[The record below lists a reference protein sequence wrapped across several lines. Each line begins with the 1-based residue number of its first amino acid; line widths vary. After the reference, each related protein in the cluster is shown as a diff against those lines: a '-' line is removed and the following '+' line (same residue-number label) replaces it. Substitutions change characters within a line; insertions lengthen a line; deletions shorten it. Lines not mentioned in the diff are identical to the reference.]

1 MRYNSGMPEG
11 IDGVALQ
18 VSTIATSF
26 AADAWVWGGNFLI
39 LIVLTV
45 ALLFF
50 AMHQG
55 ASGLISLNIS
65 VYAGYAL
72 YSVFPYREAILQ
84 VGNTPI
90 IQAVISVALFVGLMA
105 VPFIISLRLT
115 APSFGQLSIIQNLL
129 LSFAAAC
136 FMLALAYHV
145 FDISDI
151 YHFPEPLNGLFEPE
165 GYFFYWFIA
174 PLAGLYFLAR

>member
-1 MRYNSGMPEG
+1 MGG
-11 IDGVALQ
+11 LDAAALQ
-18 VSTIATSF
+18 ISTLATS
-26 AADAWVWGGNFLI
+26 AAASAWVWGGNFLV

-45 ALLFF
+45 IILFF

-55 ASGLISLNIS
+55 ASGLISLNIA

-72 YSVFPYREAILQ
+72 YTVFPYREAIIAI
-84 VGNTPI
+84 GNTPV
-90 IQAVISVALFVGLMA
+90 IQAGLSVGLFIGLMA

-129 LSFAAAC
+129 LSFVAAC
-136 FMLALAYHV
+136 FMLALGYHV
-145 FDISDI
+145 FDISNI
-151 YHFPEPLNGLFEPE
+151 YRFTEPLNALFAPK

-174 PLAGLYFLAR
+174 PLIGLYFLAR

>member
-1 MRYNSGMPEG
+1 MPEG
-11 IDGVALQ
+11 VDAAAIEISSL
-18 VSTIATSF
+18 ATS
-26 AADAWVWGGNFLI
+26 AAASAWLWGGNFLV
-39 LIVLTV
+39 LIVLTL

-55 ASGLISLNIS
+55 ASGLISLNLA

-72 YSVFPYREAILQ
+72 YIVFPYREAVI
-84 VGNTPI
+84 GIGTTPL
-90 IQAVISVALFVGLMA
+90 IQAILSIGLYIGLMA

-115 APSFGQLSIIQNLL
+115 APSFGQLSILQNLL

-145 FDISDI
+145 FDISNI
-151 YHFPEPLNGLFEPE
+151 YTFPDPINYLFAPK

-174 PLAGLYFLAR
+174 PLIGLYFLAR

>member
-1 MRYNSGMPEG
+1 MPAG
-11 IDGVALQ
+11 IDSAAIEI
-18 VSTIATSF
+18 SNIATS
-26 AADAWVWGGNFLI
+26 AAASAWLWGGNFLI
-39 LIVLTV
+39 LIVLTIV
-45 ALLFF
+45 ILFF

-55 ASGLISLNIS
+55 ASGLISLNIA

-72 YSVFPYREAILQ
+72 YTVFPYRDALIAIGTTPLVQAILSI
-84 VGNTPI
+84 G
-90 IQAVISVALFVGLMA
+90 LFIALMA

-136 FMLALAYHV
+136 FMVALAYHV
-145 FDISDI
+145 FDISNI
-151 YHFPEPLNGLFEPE
+151 FSFPDPLNQIFAPK

-174 PLAGLYFLAR
+174 PIVGLYFLAR